1 MLKKCL
7 SFCVI
12 ALFATTTYAKTS
24 TINPM
29 SPRQISSVSYDADKS
44 YGYSLLAGSAIDSL
58 ERINRGGFY
67 LNYDIFDKYM
77 LRPVAHGYAALP
89 NFVQCGVGN
98 FLSNIDDVTSTID
111 NIFVLRF
118 KDSFISFARV
128 ILNTTIGLGGLF
140 DVAKDMGI
148 DRKPMTMS
156 TVFGIWGQEQGP
168 FLMIP
173 VYGPTSGRALQGNSI
188 DGAPF
193 FIAPWYINAGLFV
206 LNGIHSRAA
215 LIEQEGLVDNAL
227 DPYIQTRD
235 FYLMYQQG
243 KVQKALGVGPHLDED
258 KNIDDSL
265 LDEIDG

>member
-77 LRPVAHGYAALP
+77 LRPVVHGYAALP